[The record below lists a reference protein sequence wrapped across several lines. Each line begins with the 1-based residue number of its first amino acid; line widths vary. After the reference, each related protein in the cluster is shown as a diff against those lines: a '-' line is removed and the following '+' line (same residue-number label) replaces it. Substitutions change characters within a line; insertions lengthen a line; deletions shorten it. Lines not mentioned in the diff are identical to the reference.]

1 MIVRKQKRSTTVNT
15 ISWEAALE
23 DDRGIQFAAMSGS
36 LDATHPLGQISFTVH
51 NPEIYQANATEAK
64 RTYADFV
71 REITE
76 TAMDFVGSAINVE
89 GDDIAGSDEQMP
101 MEEV

>member
-1 MIVRKQKRSTTVNT
+1 MIVRKQKRSTTMNT
-15 ISWEAALE
+15 VSWATALE
-23 DDRGIQFAAMSGS
+23 DDRGVQFAAMSGS

-51 NPEIYQANATEAK
+51 NSEIYQANAADAK
-64 RTYADFV
+64 RAYPDFV

-76 TAMDFVGSAINVE
+76 AALDFVGNIISIE
-89 GDDIAGSDEQMP
+89 GDDIVESDEQVP